1 MSLSEVPTPSTPETS
16 SYTSTCSI
24 CHQRSVADH
33 TEPSTAIATHLEHL
47 VRSSIDAVNSRD
59 FSIYSSAWSCFT
71 PGFKVE
77 SAQPVYQWPNC
88 VRRNIGLK
96 SHLKGLQYIS
106 ATNPG
111 FYLRLLD
118 VDTQIDQKAGR
129 AAVWLSLENVGNPQ
143 NLVMQGTII
152 LEFCMMGEEWKC
164 IKFTGARGVI

>member
-1 MSLSEVPTPSTPETS
+1 MSQFETSLLLSTPETTF
-16 SYTSTCSI
+16 TSTCSI
-24 CHQRSVADH
+24 CQQRTVADYIK
-33 TEPSTAIATHLEHL
+33 PSTAITTHLEHL
-47 VRSSIDAVNSRD
+47 VRSSIDAINSRD
-59 FSIYSSAWSCFT
+59 FSMYSSAWSCYT
-71 PGFKVE
+71 SGLKVE

-88 VRRNIGLK
+88 IRRNIGLK

-118 VDTQIDQKAGR
+118 VDTEVDEKAGR
-129 AAVWLSLENVGNPQ
+129 AVVFVNLENIGNPT

-164 IKFTGARGVI
+164 IKFTGARGVM